1 MRKLTAVLCLIFLLT
16 ASVHSQSASIK
27 GTITDTLEKKN
38 LSNAVITLLNKK
50 DSFMVTFTRSNKQGN
65 FVIGNLD
72 SGNYVLLITYPRFAD
87 YADEIS
93 IKPGD
98 QKNIGTVP
106 LTLKS
111 TILQEVVIRTGSA
124 IRIKGDTTEFTADSF
139 HVKDGATVE
148 DLLKVL
154 PGFTVNSKGE
164 ITAQGKRVDKVLVD
178 GEEFFGDDPTVAT
191 QNLGAKIVDKV
202 QVFDTKT
209 EQDKLTGIGGNN
221 DSKTLN
227 IKLKEDAKKGYFGK
241 LEAGSDFTQYTNAK
255 ALFNRFVGKKK
266 LSVYGTKSTT
276 STGSLGWDE
285 RNKLGIEDDYEYD
298 EIGGYYYSFGTNDD
312 FSNWSLQGLPNAYS
326 AGGLFSNKWNADKN
340 NLNLSY
346 RFNRLG
352 TNNVG
357 STLKQTLLQDTTYY
371 NNENT
376 TSNGLKQ
383 QHVASGKY
391 DWKIDSLATL
401 TFRSTGTYKTTQ
413 SYASTH
419 SEALDQ
425 NQQYVNTGDRI
436 NDQNS
441 THKQLDN
448 QLTYNQ
454 LFKKKGRQLIAT
466 MKYSLISDDN
476 TGSLYANNKFF
487 KNGIL
492 DSTDITDQSKTGN
505 GNSRTF
511 GGKITYNEP
520 LSTNFNLVTEYS
532 YNNNQSTSHLNTYEQ
547 DNTGKYTVINPLYSN
562 NFDLNAFSNSGT
574 VTLRYLSKKL
584 KYSLGGGISAI
595 QLKLNNLDQSTT
607 NVYNFTNFTPQAQV
621 SYSLKSQTNIGFR
634 YNGTTRQP
642 TLDQLQPIRNNND
655 PLNIHVG
662 NPDLKVGFN
671 HSFNVW
677 YNSFKIL
684 SSRYMFVGAGYNINQ
699 RAITTY
705 NTIDSFGRVLS
716 MPVNVNGNRNWY
728 IYSGWQIGQG
738 DKKLTHGINLNA
750 NGGRNATFINGQQS
764 DNTYT
769 TFTIEYRMGYSI
781 QEKYSFS
788 INPTFGRN
796 ISKSSLR
803 KDVNNNYWTYGGSVD
818 GFLML
823 PGKIELNSDVN
834 FDLRQKI
841 SAFDRNTNII
851 VWNAS
856 IGKKV
861 FKDKTGK
868 FIFSANDILNQNK
881 GYSRI
886 INSNFVTDQRYQR
899 VGQYFMLT
907 FQWTFSQMPGQK

>member
-1 MRKLTAVLCLIFLLT
+1 
-16 ASVHSQSASIK
+16 
-27 GTITDTLEKKN
+27 
-38 LSNAVITLLNKK
+38 
-50 DSFMVTFTRSNKQGN
+50 
-65 FVIGNLD
+65 
-72 SGNYVLLITYPRFAD
+72 
-87 YADEIS
+87 
-93 IKPGD
+93 
-98 QKNIGTVP
+98 
-106 LTLKS
+106 
-111 TILQEVVIRTGSA
+111 
-124 IRIKGDTTEFTADSF
+124 
-139 HVKDGATVE
+139 
-148 DLLKVL
+148 
-154 PGFTVNSKGE
+154 
-164 ITAQGKRVDKVLVD
+164 
-178 GEEFFGDDPTVAT
+178 
-191 QNLGAKIVDKV
+191 
-202 QVFDTKT
+202 
-209 EQDKLTGIGGNN
+209 
-221 DSKTLN
+221 
-227 IKLKEDAKKGYFGK
+227 
-241 LEAGSDFTQYTNAK
+241 
-255 ALFNRFVGKKK
+255 
-266 LSVYGTKSTT
+266 
-276 STGSLGWDE
+276 
-285 RNKLGIEDDYEYD
+285 
-298 EIGGYYYSFGTNDD
+298 
-312 FSNWSLQGLPNAYS
+312 
-326 AGGLFSNKWNADKN
+326 
-340 NLNLSY
+340 
-346 RFNRLG
+346 
-352 TNNVG
+352 
-357 STLKQTLLQDTTYY
+357 
-371 NNENT
+371 
-376 TSNGLKQ
+376 
-383 QHVASGKY
+383 
-391 DWKIDSLATL
+391 
-401 TFRSTGTYKTTQ
+401 
-413 SYASTH
+413 
-419 SEALDQ
+419 
-425 NQQYVNTGDRI
+425 
-436 NDQNS
+436 
-441 THKQLDN
+441 
-448 QLTYNQ
+448 
-454 LFKKKGRQLIAT
+454 
-466 MKYSLISDDN
+466 
-476 TGSLYANNKFF
+476 
-487 KNGIL
+487 
-492 DSTDITDQSKTGN
+492 
-505 GNSRTF
+505 
-511 GGKITYNEP
+511 
-520 LSTNFNLVTEYS
+520 
-532 YNNNQSTSHLNTYEQ
+532 
-547 DNTGKYTVINPLYSN
+547 
-562 NFDLNAFSNSGT
+562 
-574 VTLRYLSKKL
+574 
-584 KYSLGGGISAI
+584 LGGGISAI

>member
-1 MRKLTAVLCLIFLLT
+1 MRKLTAVLSLIFLLT

>member
-1 MRKLTAVLCLIFLLT
+1 
-16 ASVHSQSASIK
+16 
-27 GTITDTLEKKN
+27 
-38 LSNAVITLLNKK
+38 
-50 DSFMVTFTRSNKQGN
+50 MVTFTRSNKQGN